1 MRHRIFKVA
10 GVAGAAVTAC
20 LMLAGCPSHPN
31 ADMTEQNA
39 QTAQQ
44 RIYDNNQPLP
54 QYNWSL
60 ERQVLIDA
68 QDSAARGDAST
79 SFFFVQ
85 GVQDPVFIC
94 PSLGLGVPDTAQLS
108 NPDQIA
114 PISGRWGGGATVIGQ
129 MDPFGVYTPPTSEG
143 TYVICV
149 INGRPTLQRA
159 EEYVHTVMA
168 PAVWDVASHQIKV
181 TGTPSLVLN
190 TKPPAG
196 TTAVRKP

>member
-1 MRHRIFKVA
+1 MRRMKVASLA
-10 GVAGAAVTAC
+10 GVAGPVALV
-20 LMLAGCPSHPN
+20 LAGCSHPAN
-31 ADMTEQNA
+31 ANQTEQNA

-44 RIYDNNQPLP
+44 RIYDNNQGLP

-85 GVQDPVFIC
+85 GVQEPVFIC

-114 PISGRWGGGATVIGQ
+114 PVSSKWGGGSAVIGQ

-181 TGTPSLVLN
+181 TGVPSLVLN

-196 TTAVRKP
+196 TTAVKKP